1 MSARDDASPAQPP
14 ARPAQSCFFLHP
26 PAIVLLCLGMYL
38 ATASGR
44 LGTWDADIYY
54 TVTENLV
61 TRGRVDIPPALA
73 YSHAADWRGRNGLC
87 YAPFDPGQSL
97 ANIPFYLAGRGAGAM
112 LATLRGSSGNSGG
125 VADLI
130 TRGFVA
136 LSNTLYTAL
145 IVWVVWAMAGELGWG
160 RRGRT
165 ACAAVFGFATMAW
178 PYATMGFNQP
188 LACLGQTL
196 GVWGALRFLRTARP
210 ADALLAGGGCALA
223 ISVRLNTALALP
235 FCALPMLWTLYKS
248 GAASRDKL
256 RALAAF
262 VLPVAAAVLLAL
274 GYNLLRFETPWRSGY
289 AGDANT
295 RFSIGFIPRGMLIL
309 LLSPAKGLPWYVPAV
324 IPAIGG
330 LLCLARRGMPL
341 EAEKFGSSRARG
353 WFVFLSAG
361 IAASYLLFFSAMA
374 YGHSGLHSWGPRF
387 FVPLMPLLGI
397 AAWAGFEAWAAR
409 PGGRMFGVAIL
420 VLSVA
425 IQAMAVVSDQGERVV
440 AMQRRFGADF
450 YERSFFSPG
459 TSMLPDRVRAAG
471 EKAAGLIEP
480 RKLRPAVRVAS
491 TGSGVEKTLIL
502 DYADLP
508 NWWWVYG
515 RAMGLIPGPVL
526 GVGILTGLIVL
537 GWLAGR
543 VRRDLRMR
551 AEGTNGNS
559 VEQRAAEKAV

>member
-1 MSARDDASPAQPP
+1 MTSARFASSL
-14 ARPAQSCFFLHP
+14 RP
-26 PAIVLLCLGMYL
+26 PAIVLFCLGMYL
-38 ATASGR
+38 LTASGR

-73 YSHAADWRGRNGLC
+73 YAHAADWTGRDGLC
-87 YAPFDPGQSL
+87 YAPFDLGQSL
-97 ANIPFYLAGRGAGAM
+97 ATIPFYLAGRGAGAM
-112 LATLRGSSGNSGG
+112 LATLRGSAGNGDG
-125 VADLI
+125 AADLI
-130 TRGFVA
+130 ARGFVA

-165 ACAAVFGFATMAW
+165 ACAAVFGLATLAW

-196 GVWGALRFLRTARP
+196 GLWGALRFLRTARP
-210 ADALLAGGGCALA
+210 ADALLAGSGCALA
-223 ISVRLNTALALP
+223 MSVRLNTALAVP

-248 GAASRDKL
+248 RVASREKL
-256 RALAAF
+256 RVLGAF
-262 VLPVAAAVLLAL
+262 VIPVAAALLLAL

-295 RFSIGFIPRGMLIL
+295 RFSIGFIPRGIRIL

-324 IPAIGG
+324 ILAAWGWTW
-330 LLCLARRGMPL
+330 LARGGKRRADASPPHAA
-341 EAEKFGSSRARG
+341 AEPVAGARR
-353 WFVFLSAG
+353 WFAFLSAG
-361 IAASYLLFFSAMA
+361 IAAGYLLFFSAMA

-397 AAWAGFEAWAAR
+397 AAWAGFESWAAR
-409 PGGRMFGVAIL
+409 PAGRLGGIAIL
-420 VLSVA
+420 TLSVSL
-425 IQAMAVVSDQGERVV
+425 QAAAVVSDQGERVV

-450 YERSFFSPG
+450 YEHSFFSPG
-459 TSMLPDRVRAAG
+459 ASMIPDRVRAAG
-471 EKAAGLIEP
+471 EKAAGFLAP
-480 RKLRPAVRVAS
+480 RKSRPAARIPAP
-491 TGSGVEKTLIL
+491 GDGAEKALIL

-515 RAMGLIPGPVL
+515 HAMGLIPRPAL
-526 GVGILTGLIVL
+526 GAGLLGGLFLL

-543 VRRDLRMR
+543 VRGDLKGRNGP
-551 AEGTNGNS
+551 AHGNS
-559 VEQRAAEKAV
+559 VEPPAPPKAI